1 MLFQGKIDRAQK
13 WLEEKNKKSKV
24 HDIEDPDL
32 PIDTRAEWLAEQKDE
47 EIKLEKGDLLAIV
60 LSAILVFGPIFLIMV
75 IIGFIVYFSIG

>member
-13 WLEEKNKKSKV
+13 WLEEKNKKSDV
-24 HDIEDPDL
+24 RDIVDPDL
-32 PIDTRAEWLAEQKDE
+32 PIDTRAEWLAEQNDE
-47 EIKLEKGDLLAIV
+47 EFKLEKGDLLAIV

>member
-13 WLEEKNKKSKV
+13 WLEEKNKKSDV
-24 HDIEDPDL
+24 RDIVDPDL
-32 PIDTRAEWLAEQKDE
+32 PIDARAEWLAEQNDE
-47 EIKLEKGDLLAIV
+47 EFKLEKGDLLAIV